1 METDSF
7 LTSGEL
13 QILAL
18 RPWIQF
24 SATEAAPKCDSSTW
38 SPLNLHSFWKVKDGK
53 TISWSVKMQ
62 ILLVP
67 QSNEMA
73 RYFSMRLHTQ
83 GGSRWLG
90 PFFLNS
96 LWFVRISALF
106 PHKIINQNQ
115 LSAKT
120 VWLNYN
126 ISWQSCLISKCV
138 SACAL
143 PRVDEQIPRKEILLR
158 KWLLSTKGYTMTKLN
173 TGVRRAD
180 FLWFRIS
187 HVMPNTTNITWG
199 LESKRVDTTEF
210 PLRLKS
216 SQILKRTFFLTS
228 FQDRSL
234 QYFFMLM
241 GKGH

>member
-7 LTSGEL
+7 LTSEEL

-38 SPLNLHSFWKVKDGK
+38 SPLNLHSFWKVKVGK

-73 RYFSMRLHTQ
+73 RYFSMRLHAQ

-106 PHKIINQNQ
+106 PHKIFNQNQ
-115 LSAKT
+115 LSANT

-138 SACAL
+138 GYLLVLCHVWMSKF
-143 PRVDEQIPRKEILLR
+143 QGRKYFWGNDCCPQKAIQ
-158 KWLLSTKGYTMTKLN
+158 W
-173 TGVRRAD
+173 
-180 FLWFRIS
+180 
-187 HVMPNTTNITWG
+187 PN
-199 LESKRVDTTEF
+199 
-210 PLRLKS
+210 
-216 SQILKRTFFLTS
+216 
-228 FQDRSL
+228 
-234 QYFFMLM
+234 
-241 GKGH
+241 